1 MHPFPWISWKQ
12 LQTHARAF
20 GFSALSGFVGCQ
32 QEAWKSQVTDHLH
45 VPHQKAEERASL
57 ESSKYRFC
65 SVPSHCSWPDNL
77 HLSFFFPHFLCF
89 WDCPWKTW
97 TSWMLRLRTHSLTQI
112 LLSLSDLY
120 QATVTII
127 AFTTKKVIQ
136 NVLTISD
143 TCSNPSK
150 NYVLIVIKSW
160 CFGGFW

>member
-12 LQTHARAF
+12 PQTHARAF

-77 HLSFFFPHFLCF
+77 HLSFFPHFYASGIVLGRLEPAECWGYELTASLRSCF
-89 WDCPWKTW
+89 
-97 TSWMLRLRTHSLTQI
+97 LSLTSTR
-112 LLSLSDLY
+112 LLSLLLHSEQRRL
-120 QATVTII
+120 
-127 AFTTKKVIQ
+127 FKMCLPF
-136 NVLTISD
+136 LTPPAIPVR
-143 TCSNPSK
+143 TM
-150 NYVLIVIKSW
+150 
-160 CFGGFW
+160 F